1 VFVAGDVLCDEF
13 AGAFGVAH
21 FAEVMPSLRN
31 MPHAEWGV
39 VSCLDGDRIENMV
52 THMKTTIEIAEPLL
66 LRAKAR
72 AREKRITLRSL
83 IEESLAAALDQPQ
96 SASRVQPV
104 TFKGKGLSRE
114 FEGAS
119 WDQIRDA
126 IYP

>member
-1 VFVAGDVLCDEF
+1 
-13 AGAFGVAH
+13 
-21 FAEVMPSLRN
+21 
-31 MPHAEWGV
+31 
-39 VSCLDGDRIENMV
+39 MV

-83 IEESLAAALDQPQ
+83 IEESLAAALDQPR
-96 SASRVQPV
+96 SAAQVQPV
-104 TFKGKGLSRE
+104 TFMGKGLSRE

-119 WDQIRDA
+119 WDQIRDS

>member
-1 VFVAGDVLCDEF
+1 MFVAGDVFGDEF
-13 AGAFGVAH
+13 AGAFAVAH

-31 MPHAEWGV
+31 MPHAECGV
-39 VSCLDGDRIENMV
+39 VSFLDGEWIENMV

-66 LRAKAR
+66 VRAKAC
-72 AREKRITLRSL
+72 ARKRRITLRSL

-96 SASRVQPV
+96 SATRVQPV

-114 FEGAS
+114 FEGGS